1 MSHYNANPY
10 GPTGDEAAAML
21 GVSRRTIYRWI
32 DAGRLAYPITYQALD
47 GLRPRRRGPQRNPM
61 SVRYTRGRHRFRPR
75 NGESHA

>member
-32 DAGRLAYPITYQALD
+32 DAGRLSYPITYDKLI
-47 GLRPRRRGPQRNPM
+47 GLTKRRRGPQRNPM
-61 SVRYTRGRHRFRPR
+61 SVRYTRGRHTFRAR
-75 NGESHA
+75 KEED